1 MHPTQHTTITRRP
14 GRASTPTDN
23 NGVALTE
30 RDIIDRIRDLAARQ
44 NTQYV
49 RIDHLRTS
57 LGLSTDDDRS
67 WLKLTLM
74 KMDVEGCIA
83 LSPLEK
89 PQDLDMISAQWWAAN
104 CHGQRCHEVAAMP
117 QAESRITDHA
127 SRPPRLNFSAACA
140 AGLHELQSRKRAARL
155 HLDTPTQQQQRI
167 GDVLRAAAADLQRLG
182 LLGRRSA

>member
-1 MHPTQHTTITRRP
+1 MHPTQHTTIPRRRW
-14 GRASTPTDN
+14 RAATPTDN

-30 RDIIDRIRDLAARQ
+30 RDIIDRIRALAARQ

-49 RIDHLRTS
+49 SINNLRTS
-57 LGLSTDDDRS
+57 LGLSDDDDRS
-67 WLKLTLM
+67 WLRLTLM
-74 KMDVEGCIA
+74 KMDVEGRIA

-89 PQDLDMISAQWWAAN
+89 PQDLDIVSAQWFAAN
-104 CHGQRCHEVAAMP
+104 AQGQRCHEVATMP
-117 QAESRITDHA
+117 QADSRITHHD
-127 SRPPRLNFSAACA
+127 SRTPRLNFAAA
-140 AGLHELQSRKRAARL
+140 ATAGLLELQARKRATHL